1 MVYRDPV
8 AGFLDPIYNR
18 LVARERFH
26 TTVTERASFRD
37 CRRRWDLEVN
47 KLLIPRNQ
55 VTWYLIYG
63 DVMHA
68 ALEAYYLS
76 KRNLRDCLDAFEVAW
91 RAEDAKLQTQFVGF
105 YENGIGEEWW
115 DYKDKGETTLKYYAQ
130 FDKKDPFFSEIVAVN
145 IEARSFVEILD
156 PWERKVL
163 EGRPLLS
170 GKIDVVGFRKG
181 KKRPSIMDHKNLIS
195 AHDSRALDLD
205 DQLTGYCYIY
215 WRLEDIVPFE
225 AVYNV
230 LVKDP
235 PKPPRILK
243 DGSLSKDKSQRTTYD
258 LYLEAIKEHG
268 LKRGDY
274 AEILGYLRDKGWSQ
288 FFRREGVQRSV
299 EELVNFE
306 QRLYYEYQDMQRAI
320 EDPGYAYPNPGQRTC
335 PGCKMMALCQAME
348 EGGDPEYIR
357 ESMYD
362 EGEQRVLLPEGV

>member
-1 MVYRDPV
+1 MLETIERLQVR
-8 AGFLDPIYNR
+8 NR
-18 LVARERFH
+18 
-26 TTVTERASFRD
+26 
-37 CRRRWDLEVN
+37 
-47 KLLIPRNQ
+47 

-76 KRNLRDCLDAFEVAW
+76 GRNLTDCLAQFEVSW
-91 RAEDAKLQTQFVGF
+91 QLQDAQLQEQFLGF
-105 YENGIGEEWW
+105 YGEGIGEEWW
-115 DYKDKGETTLKYYAQ
+115 EYKAKGETTLRYYAQ
-130 FDKKDPFFSEIVAVN
+130 FDKKDPFFDEIIAVN
-145 IEARSFVEILD
+145 IEERAFVEILGLD
-156 PWERKVL
+156 GEALP
-163 EGRPLLS
+163 GHPLLS

-181 KKRPSIMDHKNLIS
+181 KKRPSIMDHKNLAS
-195 AHDSRALDLD
+195 AHDSRALDMD

-215 WRLEDIVPFE
+215 WRLEDVVPFE

-235 PKPPRILK
+235 PKPPRILN

-258 LYLEAIKEHG
+258 LYLAAIKEHG

-274 AEILGYLRDKGWSQ
+274 AEILGFLRDKGWSQ

-299 EELVNFE
+299 DELRSFE
-306 QRLYYEYQDMQRAI
+306 RRLYYEYTDMQRVL

-335 PGCKMMALCQAME
+335 PGCSVMPLCQAIE

-357 ESMYD
+357 DSMYD
-362 EGEQRVLLPEGV
+362 EGEHRVLIPEGV